1 MITWLIWFT
10 QIHMES
16 TISFSDAEKSYLD
29 VPQGTVYDDGKIWLW
44 YGNGLFPQM
53 FSIVEE
59 SGYYMIT
66 WEDKYALAYDG
77 NRVYI
82 EQLTGNENQLW
93 ILNKD

>member
-1 MITWLIWFT
+1 
-10 QIHMES
+10 
-16 TISFSDAEKSYLD
+16 
-29 VPQGTVYDDGKIWLW
+29 
-44 YGNGLFPQM
+44 M